1 MKKKY
6 EAPTVI
12 IAKLSYEVIYAK
24 RCHFAD
30 YQECSP
36 SEQQYK

>member
-1 MKKKY
+1 MKKRYHAPEAYRILLTY
-6 EAPTVI
+6 EAV
-12 IAKLSYEVIYAK
+12 YAK

-36 SEQQYK
+36 SDTQYK